1 MDLREILLTIQY
13 ISILGLFLESWII
26 LHKWRNSLHS
36 YLFLSCAATFINN
49 LGYLFELK
57 AGSQETYITALK
69 LSYAGRV
76 WISMG
81 LFLFS
86 LKLGKVRIPDWVT
99 RILVIVHLG
108 IYASIIT
115 LESHKLY
122 YSDYEFV
129 QGEVFPKLFH
139 GNGLIYNG
147 FFGLQIIYILIGIG
161 CLIRG
166 FLKEKRS
173 LSRKRILIVIFA
185 LTIETVFYIIQTFNM
200 IKVTE
205 FYDVT
210 MFGFFLST
218 MIMLIAIFRYDLLGM
233 TEIAKDF
240 VIDRIS
246 EGIIAIDNEGTV
258 DYFNK
263 PAFRIYPELE
273 TGTASLPSGIVQA
286 VTDHGTVTHDGR
298 IYTPVENELQ
308 HHGESVG
315 KLFMLVDDT
324 EHYEYEEKLEKEVDR
339 QTRRSKRL
347 TREMMFTLSRTVDTK
362 DHYTDGHSRRVAAI
376 CAEIGRRMGK
386 SDREQ
391 VELYEIGLLHDIGK
405 IGIHEDIIHK
415 STRLTDDEFAAVKAH
430 TIKGYEILREIT
442 DMPELSQGARW
453 HHERFNGTGYPDG
466 LKEYEIPERA
476 RIACIADCYDA
487 MTSTRTYSVPK
498 KQSDVRAEIERC
510 RGTWFDPQIADVM
523 LTMIDEDKDYRMNET
538 AELNDVWKNYDR
550 LWGNPGEISGQ

>member
-1 MDLREILLTIQY
+1 MEMKARDILLIIQY

-26 LHKWRNSLHS
+26 LRHWKNSLHT
-36 YLFLSCAATFINN
+36 YLFLSCIATFLNN

-57 AGSQETYITALK
+57 AGSEETYLTALK

-76 WISMG
+76 WICLM
-81 LFLFS
+81 LFLFTA
-86 LKLGKVRIPDWVT
+86 KLCRIRISDWLT
-99 RILVIVHLG
+99 RILVLAHLG
-108 IYASIIT
+108 IYISVFT

-122 YSDYEFV
+122 YSWYEFV
-129 QGEVFPKLFH
+129 QGDVFPKLDH
-139 GNGLIYNG
+139 GNGLIYYL
-147 FFGLQIIYILIGIG
+147 FFGIQVTYIVMGLVWIIRDY
-161 CLIRG
+161 R
-166 FLKEKRS
+166 KEK
-173 LSRKRILIVIFA
+173 KRTARRRLLIVLCAF
-185 LTIETVFYIIQTFNM
+185 TIEAVFYIVQIFDL
-200 IKVTE
+200 ISVTA

-218 MIMLIAIFRYDLLGM
+218 LIMLIAIFRYDLLGM

-240 VIDRIS
+240 VIDRIT
-246 EGIIAIDNEGTV
+246 EGIIAADSEGMV
-258 DYFNK
+258 EYFNK
-263 PAFRIYPELE
+263 PASRIYPELK
-273 TGTASLPSGIVQA
+273 TGAASLPAGVTQA
-286 VTDHGTVTHDGR
+286 VMDHGTVTHEGR
-298 IYTPVENELQ
+298 IYTPVENELCY
-308 HHGESVG
+308 HGEAIG

-324 EHYEYEEKLEKEVDR
+324 EHYQYEEKLEKEVDR

-430 TIKGYEILREIT
+430 TIKGYEILKEIS
-442 DMPELSQGARW
+442 DMPELSEGARW
-453 HHERFNGTGYPDG
+453 HHERFNGTGYPDR

-523 LTMIDEDKDYRMNET
+523 LAMIDEDTDYRMNET

-550 LWGNPGEISGQ
+550 LWGNPGD

>member
-298 IYTPVENELQ
+298 IYTPVENELH

>member
-76 WISMG
+76 WISLG

-86 LKLGKVRIPDWVT
+86 LKLGKIRIPDWVT

-273 TGTASLPSGIVQA
+273 IGTASLPSGIVQA

-298 IYTPVENELQ
+298 IYTPVENELH

>member
-1 MDLREILLTIQY
+1 MNLREILLTIQY

-26 LHKWRNSLHS
+26 LHKWWNSLHS

-76 WISMG
+76 WISLG

-86 LKLGKVRIPDWVT
+86 LKLGKIRIPDWVT
-99 RILVIVHLG
+99 RILVMVHLG
-108 IYASIIT
+108 VYASIIT
-115 LESHKLY
+115 LESHRFY

-139 GNGLIYNG
+139 GNGVIYNA

-166 FLKEKRS
+166 LLKEKRS

-185 LTIETVFYIIQTFNM
+185 FTIETVFYIIQIFKLL
-200 IKVTE
+200 KVTE

-218 MIMLIAIFRYDLLGM
+218 MLMLIAIFRYDLLGM

-246 EGIIAIDNEGTV
+246 EGIIAIDTEGTV

-263 PAFRIYPELE
+263 PAFRIYPELK
-273 TGTASLPSGIVQA
+273 TGAASLPAGVTQA
-286 VTDHGTVTHDGR
+286 VIDHGTVTHEGR
-298 IYTPVENELQ
+298 IYTPVENELH

-430 TIKGYEILREIT
+430 TVKGYEILKEIS
-442 DMPELSQGARW
+442 DMPELSEGARW

-476 RIACIADCYDA
+476 RIACIADFYDA

-498 KQSDVRAEIERC
+498 KQSDVHAEIERC

-523 LTMIDEDKDYRMNET
+523 LAMIDEDKDYRMNET
-538 AELNDVWKNYDR
+538 ADVNDVWKNYDR
-550 LWGNPGEISGQ
+550 LWGNPGD

>member
-1 MDLREILLTIQY
+1 MEMKARDILLIIQY

-26 LHKWRNSLHS
+26 LRHWKNSLHT
-36 YLFLSCAATFINN
+36 YLFLSCIATFLNN

-57 AGSQETYITALK
+57 AGSEETYLTALK

-76 WISMG
+76 WICLM
-81 LFLFS
+81 LFLFTA
-86 LKLGKVRIPDWVT
+86 KLCRIRISDWLT
-99 RILVIVHLG
+99 RILVLAHLG
-108 IYASIIT
+108 IYISVFT

-122 YSDYEFV
+122 YSWYEFV
-129 QGEVFPKLFH
+129 QGDVFPKLDH
-139 GNGLIYNG
+139 GNGLIYYL
-147 FFGLQIIYILIGIG
+147 FFVIQVTYIVMGLVWIIRDY
-161 CLIRG
+161 R
-166 FLKEKRS
+166 KEK
-173 LSRKRILIVIFA
+173 KRTARRRLLIVLCAF
-185 LTIETVFYIIQTFNM
+185 TIEAVFYIVQIFDL
-200 IKVTE
+200 ISVTA

-218 MIMLIAIFRYDLLGM
+218 LIMLIAIFRYDLLGM

-240 VIDRIS
+240 VIDRIT
-246 EGIIAIDNEGTV
+246 EGIIAADSEGMV
-258 DYFNK
+258 EYFNK
-263 PAFRIYPELE
+263 PASRIYPELK
-273 TGTASLPSGIVQA
+273 TGAASLPAGVTQA
-286 VTDHGTVTHDGR
+286 VMDHGTVTHEGR
-298 IYTPVENELQ
+298 IYTPVENELCY
-308 HHGESVG
+308 HGEAIG

-324 EHYEYEEKLEKEVDR
+324 EHYQYEE
-339 QTRRSKRL
+339 KRL
-347 TREMMFTLSRTVDTK
+347 TREMMFTLSQTVDTK

-430 TIKGYEILREIT
+430 TIKGYEILKEIS
-442 DMPELSQGARW
+442 DMPELSEGARW
-453 HHERFNGTGYPDG
+453 HHERFNGTGYPDR

-523 LTMIDEDKDYRMNET
+523 LAMIDEDTDYRMNET

-550 LWGNPGEISGQ
+550 LWGNPGD

>member
-1 MDLREILLTIQY
+1 MEMKARDILLIIQY

-26 LHKWRNSLHS
+26 LRHWKNSLHT
-36 YLFLSCAATFINN
+36 YLFLSCIATFLNN

-57 AGSQETYITALK
+57 AGSEETYLTALK

-76 WISMG
+76 WICLM
-81 LFLFS
+81 LFLFTA
-86 LKLGKVRIPDWVT
+86 KLCRIRISDWLT
-99 RILVIVHLG
+99 RILVLAHLG
-108 IYASIIT
+108 IYISVFT

-122 YSDYEFV
+122 YSWYEFV
-129 QGEVFPKLFH
+129 QGDVFPKLDH
-139 GNGLIYNG
+139 GNGLIYYL
-147 FFGLQIIYILIGIG
+147 FFGIQVTYIVMGLVWIIRDY
-161 CLIRG
+161 R
-166 FLKEKRS
+166 KEK
-173 LSRKRILIVIFA
+173 KRTARRRLLIVLCAF
-185 LTIETVFYIIQTFNM
+185 TIEAVFYIVQIFDL
-200 IKVTE
+200 ISVTA

-218 MIMLIAIFRYDLLGM
+218 LIMLIAIFRYDLLGM

-240 VIDRIS
+240 VIDRIT
-246 EGIIAIDNEGTV
+246 EGIIAADSEGTV
-258 DYFNK
+258 EYFNK
-263 PAFRIYPELE
+263 PASRIYPELKI
-273 TGTASLPSGIVQA
+273 GAISLPAGVTQA
-286 VTDHGTVTHDGR
+286 VTDHGTVTHEGR
-298 IYTPVENELQ
+298 IYTPVENEL
-308 HHGESVG
+308 HYHGEAIG

-324 EHYEYEEKLEKEVDR
+324 EHYQYEEKLEKEVDR

-430 TIKGYEILREIT
+430 TIKGYEILKEIS
-442 DMPELSQGARW
+442 DMPELSEGARW

-466 LKEYEIPERA
+466 LKEYEIPEQA

-510 RGTWFDPQIADVM
+510 RGTWFDPKIADVM
-523 LTMIDEDKDYRMNET
+523 LAMIDEDTDYRMNET

-550 LWGNPGEISGQ
+550 LWGNPGD

>member
-1 MDLREILLTIQY
+1 MNLREILLTIQY

-26 LHKWRNSLHS
+26 LHKWWNSLHS

-76 WISMG
+76 WISLG

-86 LKLGKVRIPDWVT
+86 LKLGKIRIPDWVT
-99 RILVIVHLG
+99 RILVMVHLG
-108 IYASIIT
+108 VYASIIT
-115 LESHKLY
+115 LESHRFY

-139 GNGLIYNG
+139 GNGVIYNA

-166 FLKEKRS
+166 LLKEKRS

-185 LTIETVFYIIQTFNM
+185 FTIETVFYIIQIFKLL
-200 IKVTE
+200 KVTE

-218 MIMLIAIFRYDLLGM
+218 MLMLIAIFRYDLLGM

-246 EGIIAIDNEGTV
+246 EGIIAIDTEGTV

-263 PAFRIYPELE
+263 PAFRIYPELK
-273 TGTASLPSGIVQA
+273 TGAASLPAGVTQA
-286 VTDHGTVTHDGR
+286 VIDHGTVTHEGR
-298 IYTPVENELQ
+298 IYTPVENELH

-391 VELYEIGLLHDIGK
+391 VELYVIGLLHDIGK

-430 TIKGYEILREIT
+430 TVKGYEILKEIS
-442 DMPELSQGARW
+442 DMPELSEGARW

-476 RIACIADCYDA
+476 RIACIADFYDA

-498 KQSDVRAEIERC
+498 KQSDVHAEIERC

-523 LTMIDEDKDYRMNET
+523 LAMIDEDKDYRMNET
-538 AELNDVWKNYDR
+538 ADVNDVWKNYDR
-550 LWGNPGEISGQ
+550 LWGNPGD

>member
-1 MDLREILLTIQY
+1 MNLREILITIQY

-36 YLFLSCAATFINN
+36 YLFLSCIATFLNN
-49 LGYLFELK
+49 FGYLFELK

-76 WISMG
+76 WISLG

-86 LKLGKVRIPDWVT
+86 LKLGKIRIPDWVT
-99 RILVIVHLG
+99 RILVMVHLG
-108 IYASIIT
+108 VYASIIT
-115 LESHKLY
+115 LESHRLY

-139 GNGLIYNG
+139 GNGVIYNA

-166 FLKEKRS
+166 LLKEKRS

-185 LTIETVFYIIQTFNM
+185 FTIETVFYIIQIFKLL
-200 IKVTE
+200 KVTE

-218 MIMLIAIFRYDLLGM
+218 MLMLIAIFRYDLLGM

-240 VIDRIS
+240 VIDRIT

-263 PAFRIYPELE
+263 PAFRIYPELKI
-273 TGTASLPSGIVQA
+273 GAASLPAGVTQA
-286 VTDHGTVTHDGR
+286 VIDHGTVTHEGR
-298 IYTPVENELQ
+298 IYTPVENELH

-391 VELYEIGLLHDIGK
+391 VELYVIGLLHDIGK

-430 TIKGYEILREIT
+430 TVKGYEILKEIS
-442 DMPELSQGARW
+442 DMPELSEGARW

-498 KQSDVRAEIERC
+498 KQSDVRAEIARC

-523 LTMIDEDKDYRMNET
+523 LAMIDEDKDYRMNET
-538 AELNDVWKNYDR
+538 ADVNDVWKNYDR
-550 LWGNPGEISGQ
+550 LWGNPGD

>member
-1 MDLREILLTIQY
+1 MKMREILLTIQY
-13 ISILGLFLESWII
+13 ISILGLFVESWII
-26 LHKWRNSLHS
+26 LRHWRNSLHT
-36 YLFLSCAATFINN
+36 YLFLSCIATLLNN

-57 AGSQETYITALK
+57 AGSEEVYLTALK

-76 WISMG
+76 WICLM
-81 LFLFS
+81 LFLFTV
-86 LKLGKVRIPDWVT
+86 KLCRIRIPDWLTGV
-99 RILVIVHLG
+99 LVMVHLG
-108 IYASIIT
+108 IYISIFT
-115 LESHKLY
+115 LESHSLY
-122 YSDYEFV
+122 YSGYKFV
-129 QGEVFPKLFH
+129 QGEVFPRIDH
-139 GNGLIYNG
+139 GNGILYIL
-147 FFGLQIIYILIGIG
+147 FFAIQVIYIIAGFVW
-161 CLIRG
+161 LIRDC
-166 FLKEKRS
+166 LN
-173 LSRKRILIVIFA
+173 RKNHTARRRLLIVLSAFTVEAVYYIVQIFD
-185 LTIETVFYIIQTFNM
+185 LIS
-200 IKVTE
+200 VTK

-218 MIMLIAIFRYDLLGM
+218 LIMLIAIFRYDLLGM

-246 EGIIAIDNEGTV
+246 EGIIAVDTEGTV
-258 DYFNK
+258 DYFNR
-263 PAFRIYPELE
+263 PAFRIYPELK
-273 TGTASLPSGIVQA
+273 TGAASLPSGIMQA
-286 VTDHGTVTHDGR
+286 VTDHGTVIHKGR
-298 IYTPVENELQ
+298 IYTPVENELRHQ
-308 HHGESVG
+308 GESVG

-324 EHYEYEEKLEKEVDR
+324 EHYQYEEKLEKEVDR

-347 TREMMFTLSRTVDTK
+347 TREMMSTLSKTVDTK

-415 STRLTDDEFAAVKAH
+415 STRLTDDEFSAVKAH
-430 TIKGYEILREIT
+430 TIKGYEILKEIT
-442 DMPELSQGARW
+442 DMPELSEGARW

-523 LTMIDEDKDYRMNET
+523 LAMIDEDTDYRMNET
-538 AELNDVWKNYDR
+538 AEVNDVWKNYDR
-550 LWGNPGEISGQ
+550 LWENPGE

>member
-1 MDLREILLTIQY
+1 MKARDILLIIQY

-26 LHKWRNSLHS
+26 LRHWKNSLHT
-36 YLFLSCAATFINN
+36 YLFLSCIATFLNN

-57 AGSQETYITALK
+57 AGSEETYLTALK

-76 WISMG
+76 WICLM
-81 LFLFS
+81 LFLFTA
-86 LKLGKVRIPDWVT
+86 KLCRIRISDWLT
-99 RILVIVHLG
+99 RILVLAHLG
-108 IYASIIT
+108 IYISVFT

-122 YSDYEFV
+122 YSWYEFV
-129 QGEVFPKLFH
+129 QGDVFPKLDH
-139 GNGLIYNG
+139 GNGLIYYL
-147 FFGLQIIYILIGIG
+147 FFGIQVTYIVMGLVWIIRDY
-161 CLIRG
+161 R
-166 FLKEKRS
+166 KEK
-173 LSRKRILIVIFA
+173 KRTARRRLLIVLCAF
-185 LTIETVFYIIQTFNM
+185 TIEAVFYIVQIFDL
-200 IKVTE
+200 ISVTA

-218 MIMLIAIFRYDLLGM
+218 LIMLIAIFRYDLLGM

-240 VIDRIS
+240 VIDRIT
-246 EGIIAIDNEGTV
+246 EGIIAADSEGMV
-258 DYFNK
+258 EYFNK
-263 PAFRIYPELE
+263 PASRIYPELK
-273 TGTASLPSGIVQA
+273 TGATSLPSGVTQA
-286 VTDHGTVTHDGR
+286 VMDHGTVTHEGR
-298 IYTPVENELQ
+298 IYTPVENELCY
-308 HHGESVG
+308 HGEAIG

-324 EHYEYEEKLEKEVDR
+324 ELYQYEEKLEKEVDR

-430 TIKGYEILREIT
+430 TIKGYEILKEIS
-442 DMPELSQGARW
+442 DMPELSEGARW
-453 HHERFNGTGYPDG
+453 HHERFNGTGYPDR

-523 LTMIDEDKDYRMNET
+523 LAMIDEDTDYRMNET

-550 LWGNPGEISGQ
+550 LWGNPGD

>member
-1 MDLREILLTIQY
+1 MNLREILLTIQY

-76 WISMG
+76 WISLG

-86 LKLGKVRIPDWVT
+86 LKLGKIRIPDWVT
-99 RILVIVHLG
+99 RILVMVHLG
-108 IYASIIT
+108 VYASIIT
-115 LESHKLY
+115 LESHRLY

-139 GNGLIYNG
+139 GNGVIYNA

-166 FLKEKRS
+166 LLKEKRS

-185 LTIETVFYIIQTFNM
+185 FTIETVFYIIQIFKLL
-200 IKVTE
+200 KVTE

-218 MIMLIAIFRYDLLGM
+218 MLMLIAIFRYDLLGM

-246 EGIIAIDNEGTV
+246 EGIIAIDTEGTV

-263 PAFRIYPELE
+263 PAFRIYPELK
-273 TGTASLPSGIVQA
+273 TGAASLPAGVTQA
-286 VTDHGTVTHDGR
+286 VIDHGTVTHEGR
-298 IYTPVENELQ
+298 IYTPVENELH

-430 TIKGYEILREIT
+430 TVKGYEILKEIS
-442 DMPELSQGARW
+442 DMPELSEGARW

-523 LTMIDEDKDYRMNET
+523 LAMIDEDKDYRMNET
-538 AELNDVWKNYDR
+538 ADVNDVWKNYDR
-550 LWGNPGEISGQ
+550 LWGNPGD

>member
-36 YLFLSCAATFINN
+36 YLFLSCAATFLNN

-76 WISMG
+76 WISLG

-86 LKLGKVRIPDWVT
+86 LKLGKVRIPDWAT

-108 IYASIIT
+108 VYASIIT

-129 QGEVFPKLFH
+129 QGKVFPRLFH
-139 GNGLIYNG
+139 GNGVIYNG
-147 FFGLQIIYILIGIG
+147 FFGIQIIYILIGIG
-161 CLIRG
+161 CLIRV

-185 LTIETVFYIIQTFNM
+185 FTIETVFYIIQ
-200 IKVTE
+200 IAKLLKVTE

-218 MIMLIAIFRYDLLGM
+218 LIMLIAIFRYDLLGM

-240 VIDRIS
+240 VIDRIT
-246 EGIIAIDNEGTV
+246 EGIIAADSEGMV
-258 DYFNK
+258 EYYNK
-263 PAFRIYPELE
+263 TASRIYPELKI
-273 TGTASLPSGIVQA
+273 GAISLPAGVTQA
-286 VTDHGTVTHDGR
+286 VTDHGTVTHEGR
-298 IYTPVENELQ
+298 IYTPVENEL
-308 HHGESVG
+308 HYHGEAIG

-324 EHYEYEEKLEKEVDR
+324 EHYQYEEKLEKEVDR

-430 TIKGYEILREIT
+430 TIKGYEILKEIS
-442 DMPELSQGARW
+442 DMPELSEGARW

-466 LKEYEIPERA
+466 LKEYEIPEQA

-498 KQSDVRAEIERC
+498 KQADVRAEIERC
-510 RGTWFDPQIADVM
+510 RGTWFDPKIADVM
-523 LTMIDEDKDYRMNET
+523 LAMIDEDTDYRMNET

-550 LWGNPGEISGQ
+550 LWGNPGD